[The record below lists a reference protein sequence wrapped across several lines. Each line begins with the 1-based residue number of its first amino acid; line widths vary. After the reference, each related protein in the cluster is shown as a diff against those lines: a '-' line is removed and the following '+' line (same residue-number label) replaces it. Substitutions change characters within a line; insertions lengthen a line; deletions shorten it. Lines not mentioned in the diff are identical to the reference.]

1 MVGGIGFEPMTS
13 AMSTQRSNQSELTA
27 HVLNFTRA
35 LKIKSKK
42 LFSFILFCHKAKND
56 KINYY
61 ENTKDCCGD
70 RRFFTEK
77 IQGNSCCKRTIFYGT
92 KKNKTFSDRTFK

>member
-35 LKIKSKK
+35 LKIKSKR
-42 LFSFILFCHKAKND
+42 LFLFVLSCHKAKND

-61 ENTKDCCGD
+61 EDTKDCSGD
-70 RRFFTEK
+70 RRLFTEQT
-77 IQGNSCCKRTIFYGT
+77 QGNSRCKRTIFYGS
-92 KKNKTFSDRTFK
+92 KKNKAFS